1 MQFMKQLLGAGSG
14 FRPPTSN
21 TEELAQLHEGELYIL
36 RKNSAKGSRECIY
49 TTALASVRRTETPF
63 HYQLVITR
71 AYQEGEA
78 ELLDDLDEEEE
89 EEREFTLREELKPR
103 VGSFEGNTTFIW
115 RDLDEAD
122 ASSSSSDENLYEFVL
137 DGRRTD
143 ANTFSAFVEA
153 VLRAMYEHKHG
164 KSSEKLS
171 FNQLQAMYQV
181 ETNLAPQQEQE
192 PLPDELGV
200 VRDDEYID
208 REEGELYQWSN
219 ELQGFVP
226 PSFIQNPIE
235 VRVVQTGQ
243 YEYFL
248 IIKYK
253 GNKILGHKVTD
264 DMNGKGST
272 ATRSFTW
279 NHLTSKGEIEAW
291 SILFPYPE
299 SYTRFINAMGQCI
312 YEVQNAMDWSKIK
325 DIDQEY
331 VLTAMSEDVEM
342 SDAQSDEAEVE
353 DALAEESED
362 AEDESDQETPDWG
375 TKNEKNSG
383 LAVGHNGI
391 SVVLRGSNVGIFRE
405 TTDGKLELGGT
416 VKGVKGPGKN
426 SKVFSPNKMMLHE
439 QDRALVLMNPDNL
452 HALYRMDL
460 ETGKVVD
467 EWKLHDNI
475 AINAMTPVEKLAQ
488 LTGEQTLLGTSHNAI
503 FRVDPRVSESNKLV
517 ESDMKQY
524 VTKNKFSSITT
535 TERGH
540 IAVGSEKGE
549 VRLFDT
555 LGKNAKTMLP
565 ALGDAIRGIDVT
577 KDGRWLIA
585 TCKTYLLLVDTQ
597 IGTGKYAGSSGFT
610 RSFPADAK
618 PKPKKLQL
626 RPEHVAFMGAKIDFS
641 PAKFNTGLD
650 AKETAI
656 ITSNGPFVIAWNFA
670 KVKKGILD
678 SYEVKRYTGNV
689 VEDNFSFGNDKD
701 IIVTLQDDVLMLP
714 KRHLQKP
721 GGRKSLNQPVNERK
735 SRNDIV
741 NAPF

>member
-1 MQFMKQLLGAGSG
+1 MISTRERVGGCESFTIHRSLIP
-14 FRPPTSN
+14 PPT
-21 TEELAQLHEGELYIL
+21 
-36 RKNSAKGSRECIY
+36 
-49 TTALASVRRTETPF
+49 
-63 HYQLVITR
+63 
-71 AYQEGEA
+71 
-78 ELLDDLDEEEE
+78 E

-103 VGSFEGNTTFIW
+103 IGSFEGNNTFIW

-122 ASSSSSDENLYEFVL
+122 SSWSSSDENLYEFVV
-137 DGRRTD
+137 DSRRTD
-143 ANTFSAFVEA
+143 AQTFATFLEA
-153 VLRAMYEHKHG
+153 VLRAIYEQKHG
-164 KSSEKLS
+164 KGSEKLS
-171 FNQLQAMYQV
+171 FDQLRVMYKIESHGPAQ
-181 ETNLAPQQEQE
+181 QE
-192 PLPDELGV
+192 PLPDAV
-200 VRDDEYID
+200 
-208 REEGELYQWSN
+208 
-219 ELQGFVP
+219 
-226 PSFIQNPIE
+226 E
-235 VRVVQTGQ
+235 VA
-243 YEYFL
+243 
-248 IIKYK
+248 I
-253 GNKILGHKVTD
+253 
-264 DMNGKGST
+264 
-272 ATRSFTW
+272 RSFTW
-279 NHLTSKGEIEAW
+279 NHTTSRGQIEAW
-291 SILFPYPE
+291 SIVFPYPE
-299 SYTRFINAMGQCI
+299 SYTRFVNAMGQCI

-325 DIDQEY
+325 DVEQEY
-331 VLTAMSEDVEM
+331 VLTAMTEDVEM

-353 DALAEESED
+353 DVLAEDSED
-362 AEDESDQETPDWG
+362 VDDESDQEAPDWG
-375 TKNEKNSG
+375 TKNERNSG

-416 VKGVKGPGKN
+416 VKGVKGPAKN
-426 SKVFSPNKMMLHE
+426 ARVFNPSKMMLHE
-439 QDRALVLMNPDNL
+439 QDRSLVLMNPDNL
-452 HALYRMDL
+452 HSLYRMDL

-467 EWKLHDNI
+467 EWKLNDNV

-503 FRVDPRVSESNKLV
+503 FRVDPRVSEQNKLV

-524 VTKNKFSSITT
+524 VTKNKFSSLVT

-540 IAVGSEKGE
+540 IAVGSEKGDI
-549 VRLFDT
+549 RLFDA

-597 IGTGKYAGSSGFT
+597 IGTGKNTGSSGFT
-610 RSFPADAK
+610 KSFPADAK

-656 ITSNGPFVIAWNFA
+656 ITSNGPFVIAWNFS

-678 SYEVKRYTGNV
+678 SYDVKRYTGNV

-714 KRHLQKP
+714 KRQLTKV
-721 GGRKSLNQPVNERK
+721 GGRKSLNQPATERK
-735 SRNDIV
+735 SHSNIV

>member
-14 FRPPTSN
+14 FRPPTNN

-78 ELLDDLDEEEE
+78 ELLDDLDEGEE

-103 VGSFEGNTTFIW
+103 IGSFEGNNTFIW

-122 ASSSSSDENLYEFVL
+122 SSWSSSDENLYEFVV
-137 DGRRTD
+137 DSRRTD
-143 ANTFSAFVEA
+143 AQTFATFLEA
-153 VLRAMYEHKHG
+153 VLRAIYEQKHG
-164 KSSEKLS
+164 KGSEKLS
-171 FNQLQAMYQV
+171 FDQLRVMYKIESHGPAQ
-181 ETNLAPQQEQE
+181 QE
-192 PLPDELGV
+192 PLPDAVEV
-200 VRDDEYID
+200 VRDDEYLD
-208 REEGELYQWSN
+208 REEGELYKWDN
-219 ELQGFVP
+219 DLQGFVAP
-226 PSFIQNPIE
+226 DIIKNPIE

-243 YEYFL
+243 YQYYL

-253 GNKILGHKVTD
+253 GDKILGHQVTD
-264 DMNGKGST
+264 DMNGKGNS
-272 ATRSFTW
+272 AIRSFTW
-279 NHLTSKGEIEAW
+279 NHTTSRGQIEAW
-291 SILFPYPE
+291 SIVFPYPE
-299 SYTRFINAMGQCI
+299 SYTRFVNAMGQCI

-325 DIDQEY
+325 DVEQEY
-331 VLTAMSEDVEM
+331 VLTAMTEDVEM

-353 DALAEESED
+353 DVLAEDSED
-362 AEDESDQETPDWG
+362 VDDESDQEAPDWG
-375 TKNEKNSG
+375 TKNERNSG

-416 VKGVKGPGKN
+416 VKGVKGPAKN
-426 SKVFSPNKMMLHE
+426 ARVFNPSKMMLHE
-439 QDRALVLMNPDNL
+439 QDRSLVLMNPDNL
-452 HALYRMDL
+452 HSLYRMDL

-467 EWKLHDNI
+467 EWKLNDNV

-503 FRVDPRVSESNKLV
+503 FRVDPRVSEQNKLV

-524 VTKNKFSSITT
+524 VTKNKFSSLVT

-540 IAVGSEKGE
+540 IAVGSEKGDI
-549 VRLFDT
+549 RLFDA

-597 IGTGKYAGSSGFT
+597 IGTGKNTGSSGFT
-610 RSFPADAK
+610 KSFPADAK

-656 ITSNGPFVIAWNFA
+656 ITSNGPFVIAWNFS

-678 SYEVKRYTGNV
+678 SYDVKRYTGNV

-714 KRHLQKP
+714 KRQLTKV
-721 GGRKSLNQPVNERK
+721 GGRKSLNQPATERK
-735 SRNDIV
+735 SHSNIV